1 MPAELPLTAQNMT
14 SWIDAETL
22 AHADVPTTIR
32 AWLTYPGLLTARMRD
47 FFGKAYALNIVRELQ
62 TTECS
67 EALARMACPNGA
79 ALLREV
85 EMMTG
90 PRRVLFAQ
98 TCIPIMTLQS
108 QPWLGQLGTSS
119 LGETLARVAAVHR
132 GPLEFKHLTGDD
144 ALLAAAAA
152 ETTSRSSLWARR
164 SIFAIEGAPLLVT
177 EVFLPELDRW
187 PPC

>member
-22 AHADVPTTIR
+22 AHADVSATIR
-32 AWLTYPGLLTARMRD
+32 SWLTYSGLLSARMRD
-47 FFGKAYALNIVRELQ
+47 FFGSAYALNIVRELQ
-62 TTECS
+62 SIDCTEG
-67 EALARMACPNGA
+67 LARMACPNGA
-79 ALLREV
+79 ALLREI
-85 EMMTG
+85 EIMNG
-90 PRRVLFAQ
+90 PRRAMFAQ

-119 LGETLARVAAVHR
+119 LGETLARVATVHR
-132 GPLEFKHLTGDD
+132 GPLEFKHLTGGD
-144 ALLAAAAA
+144 ALLVAATAG
-152 ETTSRSSLWARR
+152 TTSPSSLWARR

>member
-22 AHADVPTTIR
+22 ARAKVPDTMR
-32 AWLTYPGLLTARMRD
+32 SWLTYSGLLSARMRD
-47 FFGKAYALNIVRELQ
+47 FFGESYALNIVRELQ
-62 TTECS
+62 SAECT
-67 EALARMACPNGA
+67 EALARMACPSGA
-79 ALLREV
+79 ALLREI
-85 EMMTG
+85 EIMNG
-90 PRRVLFAQ
+90 RRRAMFAQ

-144 ALLAAAAA
+144 ALFAAAAA
-152 ETTSRSSLWARR
+152 GTTGRSSLWARR